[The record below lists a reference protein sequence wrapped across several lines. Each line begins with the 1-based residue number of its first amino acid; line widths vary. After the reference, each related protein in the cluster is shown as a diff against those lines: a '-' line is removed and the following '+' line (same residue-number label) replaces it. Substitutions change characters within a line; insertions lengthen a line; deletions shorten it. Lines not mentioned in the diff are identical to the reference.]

1 METQS
6 AAILAK
12 ELPKES
18 TRVRALVELL
28 AERREAFLSF
38 VRKRV
43 RSGADAEDL
52 LQAALLRAQE
62 KLGALQER
70 DRLDAW
76 FYRVLRNTIAD
87 HHAEWARREAKIDLI
102 ARDAT
107 ELPPDEAATC
117 ACSLGVLEK
126 LQPDYA
132 AILRAV
138 DIEDATLE
146 EAAKLFGITE
156 NNAKVRLHRARKAM
170 REGLEALCGSC
181 SVKACLS
188 CDCD

>member
-1 METQS
+1 MHAQL
-6 AAILAK
+6 AA
-12 ELPKES
+12 PTDPES
-18 TRVRALVELL
+18 VTPTALLKLL
-28 AERREAFLSF
+28 GERRDSFLAF

-52 LQAALLRAQE
+52 LQSALLRAQE
-62 KLGALQER
+62 KLGALRHNE
-70 DRLDAW
+70 RLDAW

-87 HHAEWARREAKIDLI
+87 HHAEWARREARIDLI

-107 ELPPDEAATC
+107 ELPPDEAAVC
-117 ACSLGVLEK
+117 ACSLGVLEN

-132 AILRAV
+132 AILRSV

-146 EAAKLFGITE
+146 EAAQRFGITE

-170 REGLEALCGSC
+170 RDALSALCGTC